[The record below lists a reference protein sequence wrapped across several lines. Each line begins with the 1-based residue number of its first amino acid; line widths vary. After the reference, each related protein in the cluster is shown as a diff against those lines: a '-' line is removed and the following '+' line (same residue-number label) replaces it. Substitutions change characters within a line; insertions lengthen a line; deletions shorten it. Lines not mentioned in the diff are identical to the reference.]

1 MPPPP
6 PAPVNP
12 THQQLA
18 ASDIARTQLRDSL
31 LSYLKTLPADP
42 DTPTTTS
49 PRRWTP
55 HLLPQQQ
62 QQETA
67 QAPLLVGHAHE
78 LAHACQELT
87 SACHE
92 LSKACHAPPD
102 TPLPATPHPL
112 FTDRLDW
119 IRALAVRIDTTS
131 TPPPLPPKP
140 FDLLLLRKA
149 LSEAEQAE
157 EEANPTQKNKTTSHE
172 DVFQLARD
180 LPYFDRA
187 LTAYYLT
194 LAAASQTPPA
204 THEYELHVAHSV
216 LRLTP
221 PTTTLADFLV
231 NHLPKWRQQGLL
243 HVLTVAAA
251 HMPSAERDW
260 GIPDAPALQALLHA
274 LPLARSGADV
284 VSAVR
289 TFADTAPPVAMAA
302 FAVTLDA
309 IAAIMRVKSNPD
321 PTLDPSP
328 PTMHDLNNAIA
339 AYLPTPD
346 QWTNEAPTPDH
357 IVALW
362 TSLKPALERALPPS
376 MLLQGAECW

>member
-1 MPPPP
+1 MPQTLSS
-6 PAPVNP
+6 PAPVNPPP

-31 LSYLKTLPADP
+31 LSYLRTLPDP
-42 DTPTTTS
+42 DPA
-49 PRRWTP
+49 PAPPQRWTP
-55 HLLPQQQ
+55 PLLQ
-62 QQETA
+62 QQETPA
-67 QAPLLVGHAHE
+67 AHLPLLVGHAHE
-78 LAHACQELT
+78 LAQACQELPR
-87 SACHE
+87 ACHE
-92 LSKACHAPPD
+92 LSKACHAPPTD
-102 TPLPATPHPL
+102 ALPHPL

-119 IRALAVRIDTTS
+119 IRALAVPITVNPSPD
-131 TPPPLPPKP
+131 PL
-140 FDLLLLRKA
+140 DLLLLHKA
-149 LSEAEQAE
+149 ISDTTQEKDIEA
-157 EEANPTQKNKTTSHE
+157 KTSHE
-172 DVFQLARD
+172 DVFRLARD

-187 LTAYYLT
+187 LTAYYYLT
-194 LAAASQTPPA
+194 LAPTAP

-216 LRLTP
+216 LRLSP
-221 PTTTLADFLV
+221 PNTTLADFLA
-231 NHLPKWRQQGLL
+231 NHLPKWRHQGLL

-289 TFADTAPPVAMAA
+289 TFADTAPPAVMSA

-321 PTLDPSP
+321 TTLDPSP
-328 PTMHDLNNAIA
+328 TMHDLSHAIA
-339 AYLPTPD
+339 TYLPTPD
-346 QWTNEAPTPDH
+346 QWTDGDPTPDH

>member
-6 PAPVNP
+6 SPAPVTPP

-31 LSYLKTLPADP
+31 LSYLRTLPDP
-42 DTPTTTS
+42 DPTTTTTS
-49 PRRWTP
+49 APPPQRWTP
-55 HLLPQQQ
+55 PLQ
-62 QQETA
+62 QQEDTGGERA
-67 QAPLLVGHAHE
+67 PGPTQAILLVGHAHE
-78 LAHACQELT
+78 LAHACQELPR
-87 SACHE
+87 ACHE
-92 LSKACHAPPD
+92 LSKACHAPPTD
-102 TPLPATPHPL
+102 ALPHPL

-119 IRALAVRIDTTS
+119 IRALAVRIDA
-131 TPPPLPPKP
+131 TPTPLLPKTL
-140 FDLLLLRKA
+140 DLLLLRKA
-149 LSEAEQAE
+149 MRETTQAEQE
-157 EEANPTQKNKTTSHE
+157 IEAKTSHE
-172 DVFQLARD
+172 DVFQLARE

-194 LAAASQTPPA
+194 LATAAP

-216 LRLTP
+216 IRLTP
-221 PTTTLADFLV
+221 PTTTLADFLA
-231 NHLPKWRQQGLL
+231 NHFPKWRQQGLL

-260 GIPDAPALQALLHA
+260 GIPDAPAVQALLHA
-274 LPLARSGADV
+274 LPFARSGADV
-284 VSAVR
+284 VSAVK
-289 TFADTAPPVAMAA
+289 TFADTAPPAAMSA

-328 PTMHDLNNAIA
+328 TMHDLNNAIA

-346 QWTNEAPTPDH
+346 QWTDETPYTPDH